1 MRQCLYGTGRLWYGG
16 SRRFKFRKV
25 AEHETFMS
33 KRPWKCCPH
42 TGISLTK
49 LQRSNAP
56 LTDEGYF
63 DVTRLP
69 DCDVYSVS
77 SIAAICGFH
86 DVPYFR
92 DVVLANTDCPI
103 HYHRVVLK
111 DDAAPRRNGT
121 IYATRTNSAIAGG
134 KMWHSMQ
141 LAEART
147 RALACK
153 SDISS
158 RCNI

>member
-1 MRQCLYGTGRLWYGG
+1 
-16 SRRFKFRKV
+16 
-25 AEHETFMS
+25 MS
-33 KRPWKCCPH
+33 KRPWKRCPH
-42 TGISLTK
+42 TGVSLTK

-63 DVTRLP
+63 DVTRLA
-69 DCDVYSVS
+69 DCDVYTVS
-77 SIAAICGFH
+77 SIAALCGFS

-92 DVVLANTDCPI
+92 DVVLANPDCRI

-134 KMWHSMQ
+134 KMWRSMQ

-147 RALACK
+147 RAMAFRF
-153 SDISS
+153 DVSS
-158 RCNI
+158 GSNI